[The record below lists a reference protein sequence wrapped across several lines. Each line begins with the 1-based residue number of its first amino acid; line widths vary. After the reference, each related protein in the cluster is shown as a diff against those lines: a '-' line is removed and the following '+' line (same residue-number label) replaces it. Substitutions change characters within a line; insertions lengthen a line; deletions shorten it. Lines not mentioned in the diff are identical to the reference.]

1 MSVLCV
7 GTLAFDTVET
17 PTDKRERVLG
27 GSASYFSYAASFF
40 TPVRVIGR
48 VGYDWPDDFTRP
60 LTQRGIDFQG
70 VAKDL
75 LHKSYFWHGRYRNDF
90 QDRETV
96 AIELNGF
103 EDYKPTVPAS
113 FHDSEIVFLAAS
125 APHVQLK
132 TISQCPNRKIVFA
145 DTVDMWIE
153 TTRPELLKVLSQVDG
168 LLINDIEA
176 RQLTGEHQT
185 VRAAKAIRRFGPK
198 WVVLKKGEN
207 GCLAVGP
214 DDLVLSIPSY
224 PTDTMLDPT
233 GAGDSFA
240 GGMIGFLCQAFR
252 ANDFTG
258 SSSNSHLG
266 QINRTLLHRALLHGT
281 AVASFTLSDFSLNAL
296 ERLKKT
302 DIEQRVAEIQAMLSG
317 T

>member
-17 PTDKRERVLG
+17 PTDIRERVLG

-40 TPVRVIGR
+40 TSVRVVGR
-48 VGYDWPDDFTRP
+48 VGYDWPDDFTRR
-60 LTQRGIDFQG
+60 LTERGIDFQG

-75 LHKSYFWHGRYRNDF
+75 SHKSYFWHGRYRNDF

-103 EDYKPTVPAS
+103 ENYKPTVPAA
-113 FHDSEIVFLAAS
+113 FNDSEFVFLAAS
-125 APHVQLK
+125 SPHVQLK
-132 TISQCPNRKIVFA
+132 TISQCPSRKIVFA

-153 TTRPELLKVLSQVDG
+153 TTRPELLKVLSQIDG
-168 LLINDIEA
+168 LFINDIEA

-185 VRAAKAIRRFGPK
+185 VRAAKAIRRFGPQ
-198 WVVLKKGEN
+198 WVVIKKGEN
-207 GCLAVGP
+207 GCLAIGP
-214 DDLVLSIPSY
+214 DDLMVSLPGY
-224 PTDTMLDPT
+224 PTDNLLDPT

-240 GGMIGFLCQAFR
+240 GGMIGFLCQSFR
-252 ANDFTG
+252 ENDFAAG
-258 SSSNSHLG
+258 CSNPHRG
-266 QINRTLLHRALLHGT
+266 QINRALLHRALLHGT

-296 ERLKKT
+296 ERLEKT
-302 DIEQRVAEIQAMLSG
+302 DIERRVAEIQSMLSG

>member
-40 TPVRVIGR
+40 TPVRVVGR
-48 VGYDWPDDFTRP
+48 VGYDWPDDFTRR
-60 LTQRGIDFQG
+60 LTERGIDFQG

-75 LHKSYFWHGRYRNDF
+75 SHKSYFWHGRYRNDF
-90 QDRETV
+90 QDRDTV

-103 EDYKPTVPAS
+103 QEYKPTVPAAYN
-113 FHDSEIVFLAAS
+113 DSEFVFLAAS
-125 APHVQLK
+125 APHVQLE

-153 TTRPELLKVLSQVDG
+153 TTRPELLKVLSQIDG
-168 LLINDIEA
+168 LFINDIEA

-185 VRAAKAIRRFGPK
+185 VRAAKAIRRFGPQ

-214 DDLVLSIPSY
+214 DDLILSLPGY

-240 GGMIGFLCQAFR
+240 GGMIGFLCQSFR
-252 ANDFTG
+252 ATNDTT
-258 SSSNSHLG
+258 SYTASNGG
-266 QINRTLLHRALLHGT
+266 QISRALLHRALLYGT
-281 AVASFTLSDFSLNAL
+281 SVASFTLSDFSLNAL
-296 ERLKKT
+296 ERLEKD
-302 DIEQRVAEIQAMLSG
+302 DIERRVAYIQSMLSG

>member
-40 TPVRVIGR
+40 TPVRVVGR
-48 VGYDWPDDFTRP
+48 VGHDWPDDFTRR

-70 VAKDL
+70 VAKEL
-75 LHKSYFWHGRYRNDF
+75 SHKSYFWHGRYRKDF

-103 EDYKPTVPAS
+103 EDYKPTLPTAFS
-113 FHDSEIVFLAAS
+113 DSETVFLAAS
-125 APHVQLK
+125 APHVQLQ
-132 TISQCPNRKIVFA
+132 TIAQCPNRKMVFA

-153 TTRPELLKVLSQVDG
+153 TARPELLQVLSQIDG

-185 VRAAKAIRRFGPK
+185 VRAAKAIRRFGPD

-214 DDLVLSIPSY
+214 DDLIISLPGY
-224 PTDTMLDPT
+224 PTDSLIDPT

-240 GGMIGFLCQAFR
+240 GGMIGFISQSFR
-252 ANDFTG
+252 TRDSAWNLSDFHPG
-258 SSSNSHLG
+258 
-266 QINRTLLHRALLHGT
+266 LLHRALLHGT

-296 ERLKKT
+296 ETLEKV
-302 DIEQRVAEIQAMLSG
+302 DIERRVTEILAMLSG

>member
-40 TPVRVIGR
+40 TPVRVVGR
-48 VGYDWPDDFTRP
+48 VGHDWPDDFTRR

-75 LHKSYFWHGRYRNDF
+75 SHKSYFWHGRYRNDF

-103 EDYKPTVPAS
+103 EDYKPTVPAAFS
-113 FHDSEIVFLAAS
+113 DSEIVFLAAS
-125 APHVQLK
+125 APHVQLQ
-132 TISQCPNRKIVFA
+132 TISQCPNRKLVFA

-153 TTRPELLKVLSQVDG
+153 TTRPELLKVLSQIDG

-185 VRAAKAIRRFGPK
+185 VRAAKAIRRFGPD

-214 DDLVLSIPSY
+214 DNVMISLPGY
-224 PTDTMLDPT
+224 PTDSLRDPT

-240 GGMIGFLCQAFR
+240 GGMIGFLCQSFCTRDSAWTPS
-252 ANDFTG
+252 DF
-258 SSSNSHLG
+258 HPALLHPA
-266 QINRTLLHRALLHGT
+266 LLHRALLHGT

-296 ERLKKT
+296 ETLEKA
-302 DIEQRVAEIQAMLSG
+302 DIERRVTEILAMLSG